1 MHMDMI
7 ALIFLRKWSNG
18 GLGGRYSGHNNHQ
31 KPPKKCSNIK
41 GFRTLVVVVVLISTF
56 KASSYKV
63 YIRKEEI
70 RFDKNCDYRVG
81 KITTLTTGSSK
92 SLIIGDL

>member
-31 KPPKKCSNIK
+31 NHQ
-41 GFRTLVVVVVLISTF
+41 RNAVISRDF
-56 KASSYKV
+56 
-63 YIRKEEI
+63 
-70 RFDKNCDYRVG
+70 G
-81 KITTLTTGSSK
+81 L
-92 SLIIGDL
+92 